1 MYWPQCLSLAL
12 FAFQMH
18 IFCTAWMDLTEIL
31 CWLLKK
37 RVKQGFFFWTTFITT
52 GNFWYC
58 FFVPVFLCS
67 FQPVMSFSV
76 VHLVWVFI
84 LIVMTSVMTHLASWF
99 FCESSSWIL
108 TLLEVHFFMAFRG
121 CFSSPSFFFVLWC
134 LFFHWN
140 FSLHW
145 NFLLFITAPFSMLPS
160 SHSDFMP
167 WVVLG

>member
-1 MYWPQCLSLAL
+1 MSFAGPICLSNA
-12 FAFQMH
+12 H
-18 IFCTAWMDLTEIL
+18 ILHCMDGSNWDIMI

-67 FQPVMSFSV
+67 FQPVMASSV

-108 TLLEVHFFMAFRG
+108 TLLEVYFFMAFWG
-121 CFSSPSFFFVLWC
+121 CFSSPSFF
-134 LFFHWN
+134 LFFDACS
-140 FSLHW
+140 FTGTSLCTDIFCYLLLLHSPCCPQVIPISCCES
-145 NFLLFITAPFSMLPS
+145 FL
-160 SHSDFMP
+160 
-167 WVVLG
+167 GK